1 MNGHLATEWRQMVAH
16 GVSRGQEGGMKTSR
30 GAAKEHAL
38 IILLSPHPGLANLNA
53 QVPTAH
59 AVGYH
64 LSLLRS

>member
-1 MNGHLATEWRQMVAH
+1 MVAH
-16 GVSRGQEGGMKTSR
+16 GVSRGQEVRMKKSR

-38 IILLSPHPGLANLNA
+38 IISLSPRPGLANFHA
-53 QVPTAH
+53 QFPTAR